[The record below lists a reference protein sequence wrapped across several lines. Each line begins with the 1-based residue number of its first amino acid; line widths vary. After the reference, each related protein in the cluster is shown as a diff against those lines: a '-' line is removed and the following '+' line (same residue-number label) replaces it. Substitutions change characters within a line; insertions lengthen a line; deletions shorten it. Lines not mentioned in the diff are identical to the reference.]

1 MISSVTYD
9 FFDEWCGLEACTDY
23 TCTVATIVVQSE
35 TLGGSATDGDS
46 TGEITR
52 GFLTQNKSINFK

>member
-52 GFLTQNKSINFK
+52 EFATK